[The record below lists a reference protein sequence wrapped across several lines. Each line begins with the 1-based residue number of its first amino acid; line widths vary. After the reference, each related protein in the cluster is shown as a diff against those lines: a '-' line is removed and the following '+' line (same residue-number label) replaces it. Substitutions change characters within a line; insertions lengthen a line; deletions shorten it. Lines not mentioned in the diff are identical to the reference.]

1 MKTKNTIED
10 DLDAIRDK
18 IYEEIKDM
26 SPAEE
31 VEYFKRETE
40 ETIKKYG
47 LRLVKSA
54 QETAVSITDKENLI

>member
-1 MKTKNTIED
+1 MKNKNMIEA
-10 DLDAIRDK
+10 DLDVIRDK
-18 IYEEIKDM
+18 IYEEIKDL

-31 VEYFKRETE
+31 VEYFRRETE

-54 QETAVSITDKENLI
+54 QETVAST

>member
-1 MKTKNTIED
+1 MVEYVNFEQGYNSITIC
-10 DLDAIRDK
+10 RP
-18 IYEEIKDM
+18 EEIKDM

-31 VEYFKRETE
+31 VEYFRRETE

-54 QETAVSITDKENLI
+54 QETVAST